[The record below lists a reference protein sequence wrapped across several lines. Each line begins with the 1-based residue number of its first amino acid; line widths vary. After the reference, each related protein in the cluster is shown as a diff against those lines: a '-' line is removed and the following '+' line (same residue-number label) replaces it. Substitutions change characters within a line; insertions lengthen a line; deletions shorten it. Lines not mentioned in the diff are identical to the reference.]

1 MDDTDERVLDLLG
14 LNCPLPV
21 LKTRRALARL
31 RPGARL
37 RVLASDPMAAL
48 DLPHMCAE
56 DGHILVE
63 TLREADRLIFV
74 VVRGP
79 AAD

>member
-21 LKTRRALARL
+21 LKTRRALARMS
-31 RPGARL
+31 PGARL

-56 DGHILVE
+56 DGHTLVE

-79 AAD
+79 AAN